1 MDKFKEVKSLIAY
14 YSREGN
20 NYVNGRIVNLP
31 VGNTEVAAKM
41 IQNITGSEL
50 FRINTIKKYPA
61 DYTETTKVAQQELRD
76 NARPELSEYLENIDD
91 YEVIILG
98 YPNWWGTMPMP
109 VFTFLEKYDFTGK
122 TILPFCTHEGSGMGR
137 SESDIKKLCPNS
149 KVLKGLAIRGGNV
162 NNSEKDIV
170 NWLEN
175 INI

>member
-1 MDKFKEVKSLIAY
+1 MNKFKEGKTLITY

-20 NYVNGRIVNLP
+20 NYVNGRIVNLQ

-41 IQNITGSEL
+41 IQKITGGKL
-50 FRINTIKKYPA
+50 FRINTIKKYPE

-76 NARPELSEYLENIDD
+76 NARPDLSAYLENIDD

-109 VFTFLEKYDFTGK
+109 VFTFLEKYDFAGK
-122 TILPFCTHEGSGMGR
+122 TILPFCTHEGSGMGC

-149 KVLKGLAIRGGNV
+149 KVLRGLAIRGGNV
-162 NNSEKDIV
+162 NNSEKDI
-170 NWLEN
+170 NHWLKN

>member
-1 MDKFKEVKSLIAY
+1 MNKFKEGKTLITY

-31 VGNTEVAAKM
+31 VGNTEVAAEM
-41 IQNITGSEL
+41 IRKITGGEL
-50 FRINTIKKYPA
+50 FRINTIKKYPE

-76 NARPELSEYLENIDD
+76 NARPELSEYLDSIDD

-109 VFTFLEKYDFTGK
+109 VFTFLEKYDFTDK
-122 TILPFCTHEGSGMGR
+122 IILPLCTHEGSGMGR

-162 NNSEKDIV
+162 NDSEKDIAD
-170 NWLEN
+170 WLKN

>member
-1 MDKFKEVKSLIAY
+1 MNKFKEGKTLITY

-20 NYVNGRIVNLP
+20 NYVNGRIVNLQ
-31 VGNTEVAAKM
+31 VGNTEVAAEM
-41 IQNITGSEL
+41 IRKITGGEL
-50 FRINTIKKYPA
+50 FRINTIKKYPE

-76 NARPELSEYLENIDD
+76 NARPELSAYLENIDD

-109 VFTFLEKYDFTGK
+109 VFTFLEKYDFAGK

-149 KVLKGLAIRGGNV
+149 KVLKGLAIHGGNV
-162 NNSEKDIV
+162 NNSEKDIDH
-170 NWLEN
+170 WLKN